1 MLCSSQG
8 HSALGSEIRIES
20 RQKTLGYHHYIVLYS
35 QVYLIHLG
43 TEIDVLFP
51 LFFQGLLHGSATLH
65 YFETPR
71 SSTSLEMTLL

>member
-51 LFFQGLLHGSATLH
+51 FPTVLSPLQLIFNVYKSSL
-65 YFETPR
+65 
-71 SSTSLEMTLL
+71 STSI